1 MRRPLRLA
9 AETGQD
15 AFSRAVTD
23 HHVELAS
30 ALPYEVSEADGFAD
44 VVTVDAT
51 GTVIEPSSG
60 YPEAHVAGCA

>member
-30 ALPYEVSEADGFAD
+30 ALRYEVSEAY
-44 VVTVDAT
+44 V
-51 GTVIEPSSG
+51 E
-60 YPEAHVAGCA
+60 GCA